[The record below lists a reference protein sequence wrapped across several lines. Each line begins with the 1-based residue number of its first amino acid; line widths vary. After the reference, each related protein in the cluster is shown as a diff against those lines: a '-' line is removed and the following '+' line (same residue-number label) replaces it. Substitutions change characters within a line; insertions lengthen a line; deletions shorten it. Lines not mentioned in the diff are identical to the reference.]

1 MVLFFLWSLVVVLS
15 GDSQLFKNTTHT
27 NKKIRTLN
35 KNTHMAKR
43 RLCKN
48 IAYRQAAVNAETKPV
63 N

>member
-15 GDSQLFKNTTHT
+15 GDSHLFKNTTRT
-27 NKKIRTLN
+27 NKKINTLT
-35 KNTHMAKR
+35 KNNHMAKR

-48 IAYRQAAVNAETKPV
+48 IAYRQAAVNTATKPV